1 MSESLLDD
9 LLNDS
14 QTDYLK
20 KTCPSLFDGS
30 GKPNLSYNTILST
43 DQTLI
48 IPDGLKYYEVVETGN
63 NYVDNLLNEEE
74 KYLKEKYGESLY
86 NYFVTKRKDYIN
98 QQIED
103 VCSKVGSKVGTNGT
117 ATTTTSNTLINTLRK
132 QLDSYKQSLKT
143 YYEVSD
149 KTKKKTEND
158 FLNARKFYYRSVA
171 MEDTNKMDMMM
182 TIFYY
187 FVLVG
192 CIIYLALK
200 GRIEFKKKWWV
211 YLLLILLPLLTYRI
225 YVFGVQSFHY
235 LQETAAE
242 QGPKK
247 AFMNQ
252 R

>member
-1 MSESLLDD
+1 MSESLLDN

-30 GKPNLSYNTILST
+30 GKPNLSYNKILST
-43 DQTLI
+43 DQNLV
-48 IPDGLKYYEVVETGN
+48 IPDGIKYYEVVETGN

-86 NYFVTKRKDYIN
+86 SYFVTKRKDYIN
-98 QQIED
+98 EQIKD
-103 VCSKVGSKVGTNGT
+103 VCSKVVVETDGKTPTN
-117 ATTTTSNTLINTLRK
+117 TSDILINTLRK
-132 QLDSYKQSLKT
+132 QLDSYKKSLKT

-149 KTKKKTEND
+149 KTEKKTEND

-200 GRIEFKKKWWV
+200 GRIGFKKNWWV
-211 YLLLILLPLLTYRI
+211 YLLLILLPLFTYQI
-225 YVFGVQSFHY
+225 YGFGVQSFHY

-252 R
+252 T